1 MSKIKL
7 TFAGIFCSL
16 LLIIISCNKKSFD
29 SLDENNEVLS
39 GGSQTVFDEGSS
51 AYTHAFAN
59 LTASQMQVHEIGDV
73 AFEQTFVSAPA
84 PIHGGLGPLYLNVS
98 CVSCHV
104 NDGRGKTPGLGETAA
119 SILFRI
125 SQNGTNEHG
134 GPLGV
139 VGFGD
144 QIQSKSIQGTIGEGD
159 VSISY
164 SEQTFTYSDGETYSL
179 RFPTYNIINPYQNI
193 PSGIMLSPRVASPV
207 FGLGLLE
214 AVSENDI
221 LALADVNDLNNDG
234 ISGKPNYVWNVVE
247 KKPTLGRFGWKAN
260 QPNLLQQTAGA
271 YNGDMG
277 ITSFIFPQES
287 SYGQIQHDNLNDD
300 VEISDSLLHAVEFYV
315 RTLSVPA
322 RRNVTNEDVKKGKQL
337 FAQANCN
344 SCHTETMK
352 TAVNVAFPAMSNQT
366 IHAYTD
372 LLLHDM
378 GNDLADNRPDYLAS
392 GNEWR
397 TPPLWGIGLTKKVN
411 GHTQFLH
418 DGRARNLTEA
428 ILWHG
433 GESEKSKNDFKKMT
447 KQERENLIKFLE
459 SL

>member
-1 MSKIKL
+1 MSKIKVVFGSILLVLL
-7 TFAGIFCSL
+7 TILF
-16 LLIIISCNKKSFD
+16 SCNKKSFET
-29 SLDENNEVLS
+29 LDENNEILS
-39 GGSQTVFDEGSS
+39 GGNQTVFDEGSS
-51 AYTHAFAN
+51 AFSHAFKN
-59 LTASQMQVHEIGDV
+59 LSASQDLVHEIGDK
-73 AFEQTFVSAPA
+73 AFEQTFVTAPA

-104 NDGRGKTPGLGETAA
+104 NDGRGKTPGLGETSA
-119 SILFRI
+119 SILYRI
-125 SQNGTNEHG
+125 STSGNNEHG
-134 GPLGV
+134 GPLSV
-139 VGFGD
+139 LGFGD
-144 QIQSKSIQGTIGEGD
+144 QIQSRSIQGTVGEAD
-159 VSISY
+159 VTISY
-164 SEQTFTYSDGETYSL
+164 AEQTFSYPDGETYSL
-179 RFPTYNIINPYQNI
+179 RFPTYTIINAYQNL

-214 AVSENDI
+214 AISENDI
-221 LALADVNDLNNDG
+221 LSNADENDANQDG
-234 ISGKPNYVWNVVE
+234 ISGKPNFVWNVVE
-247 KKPTLGRFGWKAN
+247 QKATLGRFGWKAN

-287 SYGQIQHDNLNDD
+287 SFGQIQHDNLNDD

-315 RTLSVPA
+315 RTLAVPA
-322 RRNVTNEDVKKGKQL
+322 RRNITNENVKKGKQL
-337 FAQANCN
+337 FMQAKCN
-344 SCHTETMK
+344 ACHIESMK
-352 TAVNVAFPAMSNQT
+352 TAVNVAFPAISNQT

-378 GNDLADNRPDYLAS
+378 GNDLADNRPDYLAN

-433 GESEKSKNDFKKMT
+433 GESENSKNEFKKMS
-447 KQERENLIKFLE
+447 KQERESLIKFLE